1 MAINEIASQPSSS
14 LLMIRYFTRSSRSS
28 RSSRAQHALSERSTR
43 GRMPGD
49 AWLSPPNAKSS
60 SVPSPGGELDTS
72 ETWSRICSH
81 KLLLNLIVSN
91 EDHLKADLTILL
103 SLVEMYFNITET
115 SKMHFQTEGV
125 EQEYRNDV
133 HNKESYR
140 FDSTA
145 CNRSISFKWIFMQLG
160 YYWPIRWMYWLNFDN
175 SFFGHQSLV
184 TSSGRPGLSAQPD
197 NDFKKLFWVIF
208 AFGCH
213 LRFKI
218 YNTNRFWF
226 DVFFRIM
233 NATEHSKFL
242 EIKFWVCCW
251 ILEWPIWLT
260 CVDISIK

>member
-1 MAINEIASQPSSS
+1 
-14 LLMIRYFTRSSRSS
+14 
-28 RSSRAQHALSERSTR
+28 
-43 GRMPGD
+43 
-49 AWLSPPNAKSS
+49 
-60 SVPSPGGELDTS
+60 
-72 ETWSRICSH
+72 
-81 KLLLNLIVSN
+81 
-91 EDHLKADLTILL
+91 
-103 SLVEMYFNITET
+103 MYFNRIET

-140 FDSTA
+140 FESTA
-145 CNRSISFKWIFMQLG
+145 CNRSISFKWIFMQVG

-175 SFFGHQSLV
+175 SFFGHQSFV

-208 AFGCH
+208 AIGCH
-213 LRFKI
+213 LRFNI

-226 DVFFRIM
+226 DVFFGIM

-260 CVDISIK
+260 CIDISIK